1 MRGRSPRKRAGVSPI
16 LQVEVGALNMMGEN
30 NFQFDSTGDGK
41 AMKIASMFG
50 EHTRV
55 SLPNIVE
62 RSIIGDRLVEELKK
76 AFAAAGG
83 PPKVLRIDKR
93 TGFHFPKRCNS
104 SAMEAVALQRCLA
117 LRGGYLSKLGGFD
130 VVGSEFRGASSAP
143 KAILASWGTACC
155 ARGPFGLRSAGTS
168 DKYYG
173 RSHKRASSKAWKLTR
188 DRITASSVA
197 FRATAGSAQR
207 AGGLARSGPK

>member
-117 LRGGYLSKLGGFD
+117 LRSVERTEGDFSELGNRLLCTRP
-130 VVGSEFRGASSAP
+130 V
-143 KAILASWGTACC
+143 
-155 ARGPFGLRSAGTS
+155 RSP
-168 DKYYG
+168 
-173 RSHKRASSKAWKLTR
+173 
-188 DRITASSVA
+188 
-197 FRATAGSAQR
+197 QR
-207 AGGLARSGPK
+207 WYVR